1 MSVAECIS
9 VFCGGR
15 EQKDRNKKNKVDDAS
30 SEGLETSCKTDPT
43 QDCPVPSTTR
53 RLHAV
58 LSLAER
64 VPLLLVQ
71 PKEENIDHNRSQE

>member
-1 MSVAECIS
+1 MSVVGCQS
-9 VFCGGR
+9 VFCGSR
-15 EQKDRNKKNKVDDAS
+15 KQKDRNKKDKIDDAS

-64 VPLLLVQ
+64 VPLFLISAKGR
-71 PKEENIDHNRSQE
+71 KE

>member
-1 MSVAECIS
+1 MFFVGVGSRKIEI
-9 VFCGGR
+9 R
-15 EQKDRNKKNKVDDAS
+15 RNNVDDAS

>member
-1 MSVAECIS
+1 MSVVEYQS
-9 VFCGGR
+9 VFCGSR
-15 EQKDRNKKNKVDDAS
+15 KQKDRNKKNKVDDAS